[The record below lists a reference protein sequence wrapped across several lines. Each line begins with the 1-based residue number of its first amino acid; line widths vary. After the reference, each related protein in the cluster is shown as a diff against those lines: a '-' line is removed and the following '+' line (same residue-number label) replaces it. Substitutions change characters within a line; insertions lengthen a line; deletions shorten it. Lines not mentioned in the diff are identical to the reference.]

1 MQALSVILV
10 LITIGTIVA
19 PLGAVVIIYRDN
31 LAGLV
36 ITPQIK
42 DLMNGNGILANNY
55 SVNDNNN
62 QNDNSVG
69 GGLVVPTFVSSS
81 VNSVDR
87 TFQVVV
93 NVTDPLNEDLTINGL
108 TADVECTQD
117 HYQLGSVSLAS
128 PVTILSGQSSLLT
141 ISGSW
146 TKSAEDH
153 IQSSHPGQTAISV
166 DLVNTSID
174 INGIVAQYSSPI
186 TIPEGIP
193 IT

>member
-1 MQALSVILV
+1 MQVLSVILV

-19 PLGAVVIIYRDN
+19 PIGAVVVMYHDD

-42 DLMNGNGILANNY
+42 DLMNGDGILANGNAV
-55 SVNDNNN
+55 SDNT

-69 GGLVVPTFVSSS
+69 VGLVMPTFVSSS

-93 NVTDPLNEDLTINGL
+93 NVTDPLNEDLTINSIK
-108 TADVECTQD
+108 ADVDCSED
-117 HYQLGSVSLAS
+117 HYQLGSISLAS
-128 PVTILSGQSSLLT
+128 PVTIPSGQSSLLT
-141 ISGSW
+141 VSGSW
-146 TKSAEDH
+146 SLSAEEH
-153 IQSSHPGQTAISV
+153 IQSSHSDQTAISV
-166 DLVNTSID
+166 DLINTSID

-186 TIPEGIP
+186 TIPDGIP